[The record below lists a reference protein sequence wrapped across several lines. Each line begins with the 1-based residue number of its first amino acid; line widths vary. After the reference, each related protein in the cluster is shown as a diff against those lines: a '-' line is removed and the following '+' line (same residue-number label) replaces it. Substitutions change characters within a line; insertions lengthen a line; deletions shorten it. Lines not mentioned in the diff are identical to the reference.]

1 MPNRTTTR
9 KRCGQIDALHP
20 PIPFVIKI
28 LLAAVIAATLDP
40 SLATAQ
46 APSSQG
52 PGHPTEMY
60 IPAPDLETILGM
72 EKRGVLLPRA
82 QFEELLKKAAE
93 NARQTPDI
101 PNGIAVV
108 GADYQAHIVGS
119 QLVIAAT
126 VKLNQVID
134 GWRFLRLPLAGLV
147 VESATLDGK
156 PALLGAGA
164 ADHKLRLFSDH
175 RGPHTLLFEAATQL
189 VASGGDRA
197 AVFRLGDLPLG
208 TLTLEVGANQR
219 LFVGGQALERPSP
232 LDKSATYS
240 FPVGGSAEIRLRLT
254 DRSLEQASDRMLFAE
269 TSYQLNVAFGDA
281 DWQAVTALDAR
292 GAAVEH
298 LSIAMPAGL
307 RITTVESVGLDTW
320 RTVAAVGDK
329 PATLELSFRQ
339 AFTGPRV
346 IHFRG
351 VLSPGADRH
360 WRLDPLKVAGVT
372 AHVGRIKILHP
383 PDLRLRIDSA
393 TNLRTG
399 GATSPGPAD
408 PFVATPQLS
417 ELQPNANA
425 RKTLINPIP
434 NDSGSLYYDFWNEQ
448 FSLAFSVET
457 KQREILAELL
467 TALEVSPSG
476 LELQLA
482 ASLES
487 LYGPISDVEVTL
499 PADWSPTAVLVDGR
513 PADWREL
520 SAEAGTQHL
529 LMTLPKP
536 SAPGTRVSL
545 TLAAQKSIATWPIDE
560 AGIELAL
567 PEVRVLNAAAVNG
580 SYVIRAGED
589 FELNPLDIKGLD
601 PAHLKLERERIGFR
615 YQDTRFTG
623 RLKIARR
630 PARLSAETVLVAH
643 LDRAALRTLVR
654 TAIEAR
660 GGGFRR
666 LDIFLP
672 ESVGKDLRFQTD
684 SGDVPIA
691 DQSVSEPAHG
701 ERHWTLVF
709 ANYVQ
714 GVVHLQA
721 LVDTPR
727 GDAKEFR
734 VPEPRLEGVVRH
746 KGTIVAQAAPDQQ
759 LHVTAV
765 GADNQPLAE
774 VDRADLPPIP
784 NQGEDR
790 TVAAYRFVQS
800 GNRVMLV
807 ETRFPPIGVARAVCT
822 RCDIETIVPQSGEC
836 QHRATLRFEASG
848 VQSLRVALP
857 AGADLWAT
865 LIDNQPVEVRRGQSG
880 YELPL
885 RPAEKPDA
893 ERVLALFYATPVS
906 AAHQV
911 TEDQP
916 QPDAADTTASDASDS
931 GPRLNPRFRQAP
943 PEVSVLGSGG
953 TPERM
958 EMLRQT
964 WSLHFPDEL
973 AVRQSVGDF
982 RPESSLRD
990 PGALAWL
997 TRDLGTESA
1006 KDIGWKLLG
1015 ILAAIVVVW
1024 LLVRCCVRWGV
1035 GRVVLTVA
1043 VLSGCGL
1050 VLLLAFAPA
1059 VQSARENKSA
1069 TAFKSE
1075 AKPKSV
1081 LSTSI
1086 PFRQGSADDAFVG
1099 GELEQSKDDKAAEA
1113 NKATRRGEDGVNPF
1127 RIAKGSAFGGQPAGD
1142 KPGFLSPPPQVAP
1155 APAPAKA
1162 DLDKGARLSVAIDF
1176 KPPGGS
1182 SDRTFEYLGRS
1193 SGDASRPVL
1202 DVEFESLANRR
1213 TFCGALTAI
1222 VACLCWG
1229 LRRRSWRVKSMLAA
1243 IGLLGPLALI
1253 GVTPMVLKVWLD
1265 GIFFGTLC
1273 GIAIWLVYECVQTAS
1288 TRGASTARS
1297 SPPSPIGAAGTALM
1311 LVAVLLG
1318 TSTPARADDA
1328 VAAQSKP
1335 SGIVAKRPQQAL
1347 PTVIPYDPER
1357 APLSADRVLLEQRA
1371 FLELWNRAHPE
1382 RPLGTNPPQDAFV
1395 TEARYTARLVPGAS
1409 ADRGHVA
1416 LAGHIV
1422 LHSLV
1427 DHTVRVE
1434 LPFQGAALRSAQL
1447 DGHPAL
1453 LIPHPVATGEKV
1465 PSARYDVV
1473 LKSPGTFTLD
1483 VELDLPARVA
1493 GSSGEFT
1500 MHCLP
1505 VASGRLSLELPRDA
1519 TSVRVTGSDAAF
1531 RRRTEGPKDWI
1542 DVPIASAGDLTI
1554 AWQPGQETAVSA
1566 RSIES
1571 VGKTL
1576 LALDDSGLRIFS
1588 QFSLQIRQ
1596 GGVTQLSFSLPPNA
1610 KLRDVR
1616 GNDVSGWKFESS
1628 GAARKL
1634 TVALRRNVTGS
1645 TRVELDL
1652 FQQVALGEA
1661 PTPVIA
1667 ALPSPLEVVRET
1679 GIVALMAGPQFDVRT
1694 PALAGATQID
1704 AREFDLAEFVA
1715 SPALQAFRGRAIEAA
1730 FRYAGR
1736 PKSLESM
1743 VVRKSSQT
1751 DVSALHAILVGRRKL
1766 TLSSRF
1772 HIEPTGVGL
1781 TRADLKIPA
1790 GYLPLSVEGL
1800 PVSDWY
1806 TSTGAD
1812 GKSLIVEF
1820 GMPQSTAFDLVVN
1833 GTVAKTPDDSKISL
1847 NVPGFSAARRAETH
1861 LAVWLDKSYQ
1871 ATIGDMAD
1879 WKSISPEQ
1887 TPAPMKSL
1895 AATVPQF
1902 AFETRRPQPAAISLN
1917 LTHGVPRLAGDSATI
1932 VTVTDAAV
1940 FYTVAL
1946 QWKISQATADTFVLT
1961 MPDWLASRLDW
1972 TDPAAVSAANPRRRQ
1987 TISTAL
1993 GNGRVR
1999 WTIELQDPVADQL
2012 FLTATAVLPLPSDG
2026 KVLAPTLGFASDE
2039 TVANEH
2045 RLEPL
2050 ATQRHFVVLVNQSSA
2065 QLSDAPANPI
2075 EPVDRSSLPIQL
2087 DGNLLKQAMLVG
2099 RLTRTDAVAAWRID
2113 HPAVRRGAAAFVN
2126 LADLVTVVEP
2136 GGTWRT
2142 QAIYRV
2148 KNLSRQFLAV
2158 ETPEHSEIL
2167 AVTVQNKAARPV
2179 QANVKGKALNL
2190 IPLPEVSEG
2199 DLSFEVRMIV
2209 AGRLP
2214 AGPLPAGA
2222 KLLGEDVPL
2231 PVPQVVTWE
2240 NDADYGI
2247 PVART
2252 RWTVWFPED
2261 QQLRVLSGNQQ
2272 TNLEQVNDETA
2283 NSIERSAIVDEAKQ
2297 LLSVLDS
2304 SASGNSRY
2312 QANENLK
2319 RLEYHLQDDVGY
2331 FPSKEPTL
2339 DAERRELE
2347 SVRQQIADVRRDL
2360 QVDQRTHQAGN
2371 ALQQQGEALTPQ
2383 AQSAQADA
2391 LNRLNESQ
2399 SAKEEKPREEVDL
2412 LFGFRSE
2419 SKSGG
2424 DKKSAP
2430 NQMNLARRR
2439 AVRSGEKSDKDEAQA
2454 EPKSPAELEKQ
2465 LEGGKEAF
2473 GQPQSRT
2480 SHTIR
2485 NAPASD
2491 KPSAAPPASPGDQKS
2506 EVTLGARLNGEPA
2519 RPHSPGTLSLAF
2531 DIPQEGQKLVLTK
2544 AGGDPKLTIE
2554 VRPRRS
2560 LDLLLGALWMLPWV
2574 ALLILVLLLLGRD
2587 RYSAGAWRQLPFALM
2602 MLGVLLFVF
2611 LPAPAFWL
2619 GLLVIAA
2626 GTILASLPRRRQS
2639 VSR

>member
-1 MPNRTTTR
+1 MPNKTTTR
-9 KRCGQIDALHP
+9 MRCGQIDALHA
-20 PIPFVIKI
+20 PIPLVIKI
-28 LLAAVIAATLDP
+28 LLAVVIAATFDS

-46 APSSQG
+46 GPSSQG
-52 PGHPTEMY
+52 PNHPTEMY
-60 IPAPDLETILGM
+60 VPAPDLETILGM

-82 QFEELLKKAAE
+82 QFEALLKKAAE
-93 NARQTPDI
+93 NARETPDV

-108 GADYQAHIVGS
+108 SADYQAHLVGS

-134 GWRFLRLPLAGLV
+134 GWRSQRLPLAGLV

-164 ADHKLRLFSDH
+164 ADHQLRLFSDR
-175 RGPHTLLFEAATQL
+175 RGPHTLLFAAATQL

-197 AVFRLGDLPLG
+197 AIFRLGDLPVG

-219 LFVGGQALERPSP
+219 LFVGGQTLERPSP

-240 FPVGGSAEIRLRLT
+240 FPVGGPAEIRLRLT
-254 DRSLEQASDRMLFAE
+254 DRSLEQASDRLLFAE

-281 DWQAVTALDAR
+281 DWQAVTSLDAR
-292 GAAVEH
+292 GAAVEY
-298 LSIAMPAGL
+298 LSVALSPGL
-307 RITTVESVGLDTW
+307 RITAVESVGLDSW
-320 RTVAAVGDK
+320 RTVAAAGDK

-339 AFTGPRV
+339 AFTGSRI

-360 WRLDPLKVAGVT
+360 WRLDPLKISGVT

-393 TNLRTG
+393 TNLRAG
-399 GATSPGPAD
+399 GATSPASAGPFA
-408 PFVATPQLS
+408 ATPQLS
-417 ELQPNANA
+417 DLQSNSGE
-425 RKTLINPIP
+425 RKTLINPIR
-434 NDSGSLYYDFWNEQ
+434 NVSGSLSYDAWNEQ
-448 FSLAFSVET
+448 FSLVFSVET

-476 LELQLA
+476 LELQFA

-487 LYGPISDVEVTL
+487 LYGPIFDVEVTL
-499 PADWSPTAVLVDGR
+499 PADWAPTAVLLDGR
-513 PADWREL
+513 RSDWREL

-529 LMTLPKP
+529 LVTLPKP

-545 TLAAQKSIATWPIDE
+545 SLTAQKSIATWPIDE

-643 LDRAALRTLVR
+643 LDRAALRTLVQ
-654 TAIEAR
+654 TTIEAR

-672 ESVGKDLRFQTD
+672 ESVGKDLRFQTNA
-684 SGDVPIA
+684 GDMPIA

-714 GVVHLQA
+714 GAVHLQA

-734 VPEPRLEGVVRH
+734 VPEPRLEGVARH
-746 KGTIVAQAAPDQQ
+746 SGTVVVQAAPDQQ
-759 LHVTAV
+759 LQVTAM
-765 GADNQPLAE
+765 GAGNQPLAE
-774 VDRADLPPIP
+774 VDRADLPQLPA
-784 NQGEDR
+784 QSEDR

-800 GNRVMLV
+800 GNRVTLV

-848 VQSLRVALP
+848 VQSLRVTLP
-857 AGADLWAT
+857 EGADLWAT

-906 AAHQV
+906 AVHQV
-911 TEDQP
+911 AEDQP
-916 QPDAADTTASDASDS
+916 QPDAANTTASDASDS

-990 PGALAWL
+990 PGALGWL
-997 TRDLGTESA
+997 TRDLGTESVS
-1006 KDIGWKLLG
+1006 DIGWKLVDV
-1015 ILAAIVVVW
+1015 IAAIVIVW
-1024 LLVRCCVRWGV
+1024 LCVRGYQRWGA
-1035 GRVVLTVA
+1035 GGIIAGFAVVALIVVA
-1043 VLSGCGL
+1043 WSSTLIVSGPGSTATRKSESKSA
-1050 VLLLAFAPA
+1050 VAANAP
-1059 VQSARENKSA
+1059 SARDEQLDE
-1069 TAFKSE
+1069 AFKSVPKVFDQGGKNKLS
-1075 AKPKSV
+1075 AGRLAGGSKP
-1081 LSTSI
+1081 
-1086 PFRQGSADDAFVG
+1086 AFP
-1099 GELEQSKDDKAAEA
+1099 LPLNA
-1113 NKATRRGEDGVNPF
+1113 
-1127 RIAKGSAFGGQPAGD
+1127 
-1142 KPGFLSPPPQVAP
+1142 PQAAP
-1155 APAPAKA
+1155 APAPEKA
-1162 DLDKGARLSVAIDF
+1162 DLNKGARLSVAIDF
-1176 KPPGGS
+1176 KPPEGS

-1229 LRRRSWRVKSMLAA
+1229 LRRRSWRVKSTVAA
-1243 IGLLGPLALI
+1243 IGILGPLALI

-1288 TRGASTARS
+1288 TRVASKAGS
-1297 SPPSPIGAAGTALM
+1297 SPPSPIGAVSTVLM
-1311 LVAVLLG
+1311 LVAVMLG
-1318 TSTPARADDA
+1318 SSSPARAEDA
-1328 VAAQSKP
+1328 VTAQSKP
-1335 SGIVAKRPQQAL
+1335 ADIIVKRPQQAL
-1347 PTVIPYDPER
+1347 PTVIPYDPDR
-1357 APLSADRVLLEQRA
+1357 APLSADRVLLEHRA

-1382 RPLGTNPPQDAFV
+1382 RPLGTNPPQEAFV

-1409 ADRGHVA
+1409 SDRGHVA

-1427 DHTVRVE
+1427 DHTVRVQ
-1434 LPFQGAALRSAQL
+1434 LPFQGVALQSAQL

-1453 LIPHPVATGEKV
+1453 LIPHPVATGERA
-1465 PSARYDVV
+1465 PSVRYDVV
-1473 LKSPGTFTLD
+1473 LKSPGTFILE
-1483 VELDLPARVA
+1483 VELELPARVA

-1500 MHCLP
+1500 MHLLP

-1531 RRRTEGPKDWI
+1531 RRRAEGPKDWI

-1576 LALDDSGLRIFS
+1576 FALDDSGLRIFS

-1596 GGVTQLSFSLPPNA
+1596 GGATELSFLLPPNA
-1610 KLRDVR
+1610 KLTDVR
-1616 GNDVSGWKFESS
+1616 GNDVSGWKFEGS

-1634 TVALRRNVTGS
+1634 IVALRRTVTGS

-1652 FQQVALGEA
+1652 FQPAALGET

-1667 ALPSPLEVVRET
+1667 AFPSPLEVVRET
-1679 GIVALMAGPQFDVRT
+1679 GIAALIAGPQFDVRT
-1694 PALAGATQID
+1694 PVLAGATQID

-1715 SPALQAFRGRAIEAA
+1715 SPALQAFRGRAVEAA

-1736 PKSLESM
+1736 PKSLDSTI
-1743 VVRKSSQT
+1743 VRKSSQT

-1781 TRADLKIPA
+1781 TRAELKIPA
-1790 GYLPLSVEGL
+1790 GYLPLSVEGS

-1806 TSTGAD
+1806 TSTGTD

-1833 GTVAKTPDDSKISL
+1833 GTIAKTPDDSKISL
-1847 NVPGFSAARRAETH
+1847 NVPGFAAARRTETH

-1902 AFETRRPQPAAISLN
+1902 AFETRRPQPAPISLN
-1917 LTHGVPRLAGDSATI
+1917 LTHGIPRLAGDSATI

-1993 GNGRVR
+1993 GSGRVR

-2039 TVANEH
+2039 PAGNEH

-2099 RLTRTDAVAAWRID
+2099 RLTRTDATAAWRID

-2126 LADLVTVVEP
+2126 LADLVTVVES
-2136 GGTWRT
+2136 GGSWRT

-2179 QANVKGKALNL
+2179 QANVKGKSLNL
-2190 IPLPEVSEG
+2190 IPLPEVGEG

-2214 AGPLPAGA
+2214 GPLPAGA

-2261 QQLRVLSGNQQ
+2261 QQLHVLSGNQQ
-2272 TNLEQVNDETA
+2272 TNLEQVDEDTA
-2283 NSIERSAIVDEAKQ
+2283 NSLERSAIVDEAKQ
-2297 LLSVLDS
+2297 LLSVLES
-2304 SASGNSRY
+2304 GTSGNSRY

-2331 FPSKEPTL
+2331 FPKNEPTL
-2339 DAERRELE
+2339 DAERREAE
-2347 SVRQQIADVRRDL
+2347 SVRQQIADVRRGL
-2360 QVDQRTHQAGN
+2360 QVDQQTHQAGN
-2371 ALQQQGEALTPQ
+2371 ALQQQGQALTPE
-2383 AQSAQADA
+2383 AQSVQADA
-2391 LNRLNESQ
+2391 LNRLNEG
-2399 SAKEEKPREEVDL
+2399 SAGKAQKPQEEVDL
-2412 LFGFRSE
+2412 FFGFRSE
-2419 SKSGG
+2419 SKSA
-2424 DKKSAP
+2424 DEKKTAP

-2439 AVRSGEKSDKDEAQA
+2439 AIPRDKDGKDEAA
-2454 EPKSPAELEKQ
+2454 ADSKSPAELEKQ
-2465 LEGGKEAF
+2465 LEAGKEAF

-2480 SHTIR
+2480 SHTLR
-2485 NAPASD
+2485 NPPASD
-2491 KPSAAPPASPGDQKS
+2491 KPSAAPPPASPGDQKS
-2506 EVTLGARLNGEPA
+2506 DVPVFGPLNSEPV
-2519 RPHSPGTLSLAF
+2519 RPQSPGTLSLAF
-2531 DIPQEGQKLVLTK
+2531 DIPQEGQKVVLTK

-2560 LDLLLGALWMLPWV
+2560 LDLLLGALWMLPWL
-2574 ALLILVLLLLGRD
+2574 ALLILVLVLVGRD
-2587 RYSAGAWRQLPFALM
+2587 RYSASAWRQLPFALI
-2602 MLGVLLFVF
+2602 MLGMLLFVF

-2626 GTILASLPRRRQS
+2626 GTILASLPRRRQI